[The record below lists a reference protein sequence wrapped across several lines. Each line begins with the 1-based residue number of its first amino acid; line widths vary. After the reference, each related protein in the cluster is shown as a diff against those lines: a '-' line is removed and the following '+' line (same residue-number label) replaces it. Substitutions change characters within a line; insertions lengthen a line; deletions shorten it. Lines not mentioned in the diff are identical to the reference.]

1 MIARIGEKS
10 GEALRAYPTE
20 LNTLPASNYENYG
33 SGQSAVWD
41 QQRVIE
47 LYKIL
52 KPPLHVYL
60 WHLGLS
66 TEQAEDVIQDTF
78 LRLVSSRFDG
88 NGQDNL
94 RAWIFRVARNLSM
107 DIHRTQ
113 RRWSRN
119 SGDEALAV
127 IRQRID
133 PAPSP
138 EQRMLI
144 EERMRLFE
152 RTFSRL
158 TEKQRQCVMLRA
170 KGFRYREIAST
181 LGVSVPRV
189 GELMQRSIVL
199 LEADS

>member
-1 MIARIGEKS
+1 MSARE
-10 GEALRAYPTE
+10 
-20 LNTLPASNYENYG
+20 
-33 SGQSAVWD
+33 
-41 QQRVIE
+41 RV
-47 LYKIL
+47 
-52 KPPLHVYL
+52 
-60 WHLGLS
+60 
-66 TEQAEDVIQDTF
+66 
-78 LRLVSSRFDG
+78 
-88 NGQDNL
+88 
-94 RAWIFRVARNLSM
+94 
-107 DIHRTQ
+107 
-113 RRWSRN
+113 
-119 SGDEALAV
+119 
-127 IRQRID
+127 D

-170 KGFRYREIAST
+170 RGLRYREIANT